1 MSRQR
6 KIEKV
11 KLHNSHFLQRTMENK
26 IKVEE
31 NAIEQKRI
39 ENEENIKSR
48 KK

>member
-1 MSRQR
+1 
-6 KIEKV
+6 
-11 KLHNSHFLQRTMENK
+11 MENK